1 MKYLRRTMSA
11 AANNSMSTTITPLV
25 VQRLLKYL

>member
-11 AANNSMSTTITPLV
+11 AANIGLSNTIIPPL
-25 VQRLLKYL
+25 